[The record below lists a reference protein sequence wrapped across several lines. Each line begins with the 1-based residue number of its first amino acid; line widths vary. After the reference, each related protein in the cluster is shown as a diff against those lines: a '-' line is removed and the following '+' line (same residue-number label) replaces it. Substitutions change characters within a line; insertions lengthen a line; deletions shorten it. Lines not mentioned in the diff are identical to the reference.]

1 MLGKVLVVQRKKAQ
15 VSSHYL
21 YEALIVNT
29 IEACFTDFNV
39 EHCMWNNLYVTGK
52 SKITTD
58 VPGCKCGVEWHQNSG
73 RKRRSTNSDSDNNR
87 IIGGK
92 KIDKETQMRKYPWL
106 SLLWYRSTQNPSGY
120 AGWAGCGGSLVA
132 SNYILSAAHCLFE
145 VECPMPV
152 RGLARPCKVTKE
164 YKKDDLAWRV
174 GDHDKVDYG
183 ETGYEQFVNIKNMYK
198 HPEYPQ
204 RVNQEPLDDPYYDI
218 VVYELEKMLPLHSYT
233 PVCLP
238 KPGEDARFDGKP
250 ATIAGWGRLS
260 LSDKSTPNEPYEANI
275 TVAPTDTCPTSIEQ
289 PVKICLGQ
297 NEMIGKGSCKVMK
310 WSI

>member
-120 AGWAGCGGSLVA
+120 AGWAG
-132 SNYILSAAHCLFE
+132 
-145 VECPMPV
+145 
-152 RGLARPCKVTKE
+152 
-164 YKKDDLAWRV
+164 
-174 GDHDKVDYG
+174 
-183 ETGYEQFVNIKNMYK
+183 
-198 HPEYPQ
+198 
-204 RVNQEPLDDPYYDI
+204 
-218 VVYELEKMLPLHSYT
+218 
-233 PVCLP
+233 
-238 KPGEDARFDGKP
+238 
-250 ATIAGWGRLS
+250 
-260 LSDKSTPNEPYEANI
+260 
-275 TVAPTDTCPTSIEQ
+275 
-289 PVKICLGQ
+289 
-297 NEMIGKGSCKVMK
+297 
-310 WSI
+310 